1 MAMPDKEK
9 NTASKEIQP
18 SDKGRVLSPFEEM
31 DHWFDDAFFHP
42 GWMHPYRHRWP
53 NWGDFGSAFKGRI
66 PKVDV
71 IDRESEIVIHA
82 ELPGVNK
89 DDLDVSITEN
99 TISIRAT
106 TKHEEREEKGEYFRR
121 EMSRGEFQRTIPLP
135 VNVDAENAKASFKN
149 GIMELTL
156 PKVKS
161 AKRKNIKVE

>member
-1 MAMPDKEK
+1 MADKKKDKE
-9 NTASKEIQP
+9 SKQIQP
-18 SDKGRVLSPFEEM
+18 SDKERVLSPFGEM
-31 DHWFDDAFFHP
+31 DHWFDDFLQP

-53 NWGDFGSAFKGRI
+53 NWGDFGPAFKGRM

-89 DDLDVSITEN
+89 DNLDVSMTEN
-99 TISIRAT
+99 TVSIRAT
-106 TKHEEREEKGEYFRR
+106 TKHEEKEEKGEYFRR
-121 EMSRGEFQRTIPLP
+121 EMSRGVFQRTIPLP
-135 VNVDAENAKASFKN
+135 VNVDAENAKASFKD

>member
-1 MAMPDKEK
+1 MAEKDKEK
-9 NTASKEIQP
+9 ETENKEIQP
-18 SDKGRVLSPFEEM
+18 SDKERALSPFEEM
-31 DHWFDDAFFHP
+31 DHWFDDFFHP

-53 NWGDFGSAFKGRI
+53 NWGDFEPSFKGRM

-89 DDLDVSITEN
+89 DDLDVSMNEN
-99 TISIRAT
+99 AISIRAT
-106 TKHEEREEKGEYFRR
+106 TKHEEKEEKGEYFRR

-135 VNVDAENAKASFKN
+135 VNVDAENAKASFKD

-156 PKVKS
+156 PKVKKT
-161 AKRKNIKVE
+161 KRKTIKVE